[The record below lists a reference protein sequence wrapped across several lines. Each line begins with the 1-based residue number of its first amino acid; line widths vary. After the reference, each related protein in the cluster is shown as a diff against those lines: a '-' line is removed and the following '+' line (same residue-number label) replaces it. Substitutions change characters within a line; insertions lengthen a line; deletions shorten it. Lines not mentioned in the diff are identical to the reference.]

1 MITLTFENGEVSEKK
16 GVSAK
21 SGKPYSI
28 REQKCVVNGAGRF
41 PQETRIALPDG
52 VESYPAGMYEVTTP
66 LNVGRFGFEVSR
78 DLGLKLVKPQQKV
91 A

>member
-1 MITLTFENGEVSEKK
+1 MLTVTFESEQIEEKN

-52 VESYPAGMYEVTTP
+52 VPPYQAGMYEVTQP
-66 LNVGRFGFEVSR
+66 LSVGRFGFEVSR
-78 DLGLKLVKPQQKV
+78 DLGLKLIKAQAK
-91 A
+91 AA

>member
-1 MITLTFENGEVSEKK
+1 MLTIVFENNQIDEKK

-28 REQKCVVNGAGRF
+28 REQKCVVHGAGRF
-41 PQETRIALPDG
+41 PHETRIALPDDVQPYAPG
-52 VESYPAGMYEVTTP
+52 VYEVTSP
-66 LNVGRFGFEVSR
+66 LSVGRFGFEVSR
-78 DLGLKLVKPQQKV
+78 NLGLVLTKQQPAK